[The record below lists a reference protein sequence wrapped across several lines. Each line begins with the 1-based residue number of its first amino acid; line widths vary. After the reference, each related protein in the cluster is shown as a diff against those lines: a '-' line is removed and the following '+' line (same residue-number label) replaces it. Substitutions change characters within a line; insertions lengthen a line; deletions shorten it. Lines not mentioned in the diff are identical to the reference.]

1 MVPVPPVSFAGAG
14 ASLPDA
20 ASARIAIVAAIRA
33 HAATANDRDFMMGA
47 SLPPQRSAWAGE
59 LTRVE
64 TRFCPVALGRR
75 RSVHVQASLAKQ
87 IERQD
92 ADGEPSGA
100 IVDNTVEIPGDL
112 RDRVRDV
119 LAASPPLRNIEKS
132 APGQTNRDAHID
144 VKFCGYG

>member
-1 MVPVPPVSFAGAG
+1 
-14 ASLPDA
+14 
-20 ASARIAIVAAIRA
+20 
-33 HAATANDRDFMMGA
+33 
-47 SLPPQRSAWAGE
+47 
-59 LTRVE
+59 
-64 TRFCPVALGRR
+64 
-75 RSVHVQASLAKQ
+75 VHVQASLAKQ

-119 LAASPPLRNIEKS
+119 LTASPPLRNIEKS